1 MRTLKT
7 GDIFRGSSY
16 VDLINRTIGTNFNS
30 CFRCLIEM
38 NEFVNCCGLTSWFVF
53 MNGDVHGSSFDW
65 KWKNFLSKDEK
76 EIKEYHVGDD
86 IKLLNETRGKTG
98 FYPFRLAFQLDPY
111 ENGSRNCCK
120 FLGLFML
127 KEFLKEDSISSIKYV
142 KVADSFDIGSKGYNG
157 YSLFDFDEYAKKD
170 PRYLTPISELDLD
183 ENLKDLLLRFNIKTA
198 GRLLELGLESSQDKS
213 SQIRKALIKHFK
225 AN

>member
-16 VDLINRTIGTNFNS
+16 VDLINRAIGTNFNS

-53 MNGDVHGSSFDW
+53 MNGDVHGSYFDW

-127 KEFLKEDSISSIKYV
+127 KEFLKEDSISSECSLKPFAQMELIYIKYFLLQHILL
-142 KVADSFDIGSKGYNG
+142 KVASMYQMIYPIFHALFLLCLIFDPTSQL
-157 YSLFDFDEYAKKD
+157 LF
-170 PRYLTPISELDLD
+170 P
-183 ENLKDLLLRFNIKTA
+183 
-198 GRLLELGLESSQDKS
+198 
-213 SQIRKALIKHFK
+213 
-225 AN
+225 